1 MNNKTIIFGCG
12 YHGRAAFRKCI
23 AKNFKVIYW
32 LDNNKKLIGKKYF
45 DLRVVSPKN
54 LTKIHFDQI
63 ILCGRNIDD
72 QKKQLKNLK
81 IKKKIKIWNFFD
93 LKPEKKKII
102 QRDKKLYQL
111 LKFVISKLNLNNINY
126 WADTSGLL
134 TLIRKD
140 NISLLSDFDIAVDY
154 KNINKVFKIFK
165 SSKLIKVV
173 KHNNIIKKKRFS
185 QISLKSINNMK
196 IIEPAIVD
204 FSFYKKIKKTYYK
217 FDNVRKKF
225 PASYLNIIN
234 FIKYKKLKIKVP
246 GKSNDYL
253 ENIYGKTFRKKVKF
267 YTNPLKYKTAKSET
281 IYD

>member
-1 MNNKTIIFGCG
+1 
-12 YHGRAAFRKCI
+12 
-23 AKNFKVIYW
+23 
-32 LDNNKKLIGKKYF
+32 
-45 DLRVVSPKN
+45 
-54 LTKIHFDQI
+54 
-63 ILCGRNIDD
+63 
-72 QKKQLKNLK
+72 
-81 IKKKIKIWNFFD
+81 
-93 LKPEKKKII
+93 
-102 QRDKKLYQL
+102 
-111 LKFVISKLNLNNINY
+111 
-126 WADTSGLL
+126 
-134 TLIRKD
+134 
-140 NISLLSDFDIAVDY
+140 SDFDIAVDY